1 MGFIAYRGIFVM
13 LTTLQDT
20 QKALQESLRFCLY
33 PGAMVER
40 FGPHGL
46 DITRRL
52 LDSGSFLHLFS
63 AVDIVCSF
71 FSIMVPL
78 PPRLPTLPVSQE
90 SRHFHTLYL
99 KHAQYIKSLFESAF
113 FKMAAADAGRLIG
126 YEQLRQAENEFLLY
140 RTFSFVIA
148 ELALECPFIKL
159 DPPFDLRILNAIEW
173 DSIVVPERRPFEP
186 NEEQALLASLEL
198 GNPSGDKEEE
208 KSDTRKE
215 AVKSGSTSVS
225 SNGGAAD
232 PRTEVLF
239 GTVFQWYHE
248 RRNNGAR
255 KGMAEQDVQGAN
267 SSAQDILVNIA
278 RLPHSLDYK
287 LIDSYLEYHDKFDLD
302 EELRHKISLLRQISR
317 ISIEKSPFI
326 TEYSMQWMSGIP
338 NPAFLIQGWKRF
350 MLKMLEGAP
359 VFLGKPDPLFDQDTV
374 AIRFYFLEELRTL
387 CEKVLDTEAR
397 PRFSHLNVHE
407 LTSLLVA
414 HDIVKYLGAISKM
427 EMSLEFIK
435 YGEGTGSKTRS
446 TGALHT
452 RTLREKV
459 ALDEGF
465 MVRNRSVERVL
476 LTEPNEMGL
485 RASKFDEDFF
495 KEFFEGL
502 DSRLT
507 ASSRSA
513 RIYDFYFGPG
523 GTFMKENGTPIV
535 AAENESPTISQQE
548 FHPSSG
554 LAGLL
559 EKRLFRMLPNHSR
572 GFACETNSRYVLAV
586 GSETGVFKSAV
597 IEHSL
602 SPFLDSVRR
611 FVLNLVTDE
620 AIRFRLGYI
629 ERMKR

>member
-1 MGFIAYRGIFVM
+1 M
-13 LTTLQDT
+13 LTTLQET
-20 QKALQESLRFCLY
+20 HKVLQESLRFCLY
-33 PGAMVER
+33 PRAIVKLFGAY
-40 FGPHGL
+40 GL
-46 DITRRL
+46 DLTRRL
-52 LDSGSFLHLFS
+52 LDSGTFLHLFS

-71 FSIMVPL
+71 FSIMIPL

-90 SRHFHTLYL
+90 WRHFRTLYL
-99 KHAQYIKSLFESAF
+99 EYPRYIESLFEGAF
-113 FKMAAADAGRLIG
+113 FRMVAADAHRLIG
-126 YEQLRQAENEFLLY
+126 YEQLRQAENELLLY
-140 RTFSFVIA
+140 KTFSFVIA
-148 ELALECPFIKL
+148 ELALECPFIEL
-159 DPPFDLRILNAIEW
+159 DPPFDPRILSAIRW
-173 DSIVVPERRPFEP
+173 DFMVVPERRPFEP
-186 NEEQALLASLEL
+186 REEQILLASLGFE
-198 GNPSGDKEEE
+198 NPSVAKAEKEN
-208 KSDTRKE
+208 DVRKE
-215 AVKSGSTSVS
+215 AGKSESTSVS

-248 RRNNGAR
+248 RRNNGVL
-255 KGMAEQDVQGAN
+255 KGMAEQDIQGAN
-267 SSAQDILVNIA
+267 SAAQDILVDIA
-278 RLPHSLDYK
+278 RLPYVLDYK
-287 LIDSYLEYHDKFDLD
+287 LIDSYLDYHDKFELD
-302 EELRHKISLLRQISR
+302 EELRHKISFLKQISR

-326 TEYSMQWMSGIP
+326 TEYSMQWTSGIP
-338 NPAFLIQGWKRF
+338 NPAFLTQGWKIF
-350 MLKMLEGAP
+350 MLKMIEGAP
-359 VFLGKPDPLFDQDTV
+359 VFLGKPDPLYDQDTV
-374 AIRFYFLEELRTL
+374 AIRFYFIEDLRTL
-387 CEKVLDTEAR
+387 CEKILDTEAR

-407 LTSLLVA
+407 LTALLVA

-435 YGEGTGSKTRS
+435 YGEGTGNRTRS

-452 RTLREKV
+452 RTIREKV

-465 MVRNRSVERVL
+465 MVRNRSVEKVL
-476 LTEPNEMGL
+476 LIEPGKMGL
-485 RASKFDEDFF
+485 QASKFDEDFF
-495 KEFFEGL
+495 KKFFEEL

-507 ASSRSA
+507 GSSNNA

-523 GTFMKENGTPIV
+523 GTFMKETGTPIV

-548 FHPSSG
+548 FSPSSG

-586 GSETGVFKSAV
+586 GSEAGVLKSAV

-602 SPFLDSVRR
+602 VPFLDSVRR